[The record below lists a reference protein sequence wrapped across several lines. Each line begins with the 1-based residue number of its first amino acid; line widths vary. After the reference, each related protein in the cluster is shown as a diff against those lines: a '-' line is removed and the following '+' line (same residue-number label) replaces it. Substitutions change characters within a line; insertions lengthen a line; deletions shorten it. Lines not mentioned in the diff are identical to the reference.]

1 MKILLVHN
9 RYKLA
14 GGEDV
19 VFNNELAL
27 LQAHNQNV
35 ITHTVSND
43 EIDDMGKLQAARNT
57 LWSSD
62 SYRSVAGLIQREKP
76 EVVHFHNW
84 FMRLSPA
91 VLHAAHDNGVP
102 IVQTLHNYRLMCPK
116 AVFYRDGHVCE
127 DCLGKLIK
135 YPAIRHGCYR
145 DSRATSAVV
154 AAMLAFHQL
163 RGTWD
168 KVVDRYIV
176 LTEFARLKFVESGLP
191 ADKLVVKPNY
201 IQVDPGV
208 GQRRGDYAIFIGR
221 MTEEKGVMR
230 LVEAWR
236 ELGDLLPLRVYG
248 EGPLE
253 PEMRAYIEQHGL
265 TNVHLMGQRP
275 RDEVIAALKDAYL
288 LIMPSEW
295 YEGAPMTLLEAMV
308 CGIPMI
314 AGRLGAAKIALQD
327 GVNGLH
333 FTPGDSQDLALKVRK
348 LVSDPAMAAR
358 MAAAARAEYET
369 HYTAEANYKL
379 LLEIYQSVARGVSAS
394 AR

>member
-27 LQAHNQNV
+27 LQAHDQNV

-43 EIDDMGKLQAARNT
+43 EIDEMGKLQAARNT

-62 SYRSVAGLIQREKP
+62 SYRSVAALIQREKP
-76 EVVHFHNW
+76 DVVHFHNW

-91 VLHAAHDNGVP
+91 VLHAAHDQGVP

-145 DSRATSAVV
+145 DSRAISAVV
-154 AAMLAFHQL
+154 AGMLAFHQL
-163 RGTWD
+163 RGTWH

-176 LTEFARLKFVESGLP
+176 LTEFARQKFIEAGLP

-253 PEMRAYIEQHGL
+253 PEMRAYVEQHGL

-275 RDEVIAALKDAYL
+275 REEVVAALQDAYL
-288 LIMPSEW
+288 LVMPSEW

-314 AGRLGAAKIALQD
+314 AGRLGAAKFKLSD

-348 LVSDPAMAAR
+348 MVEDPAMAAR
-358 MAAAARAEYET
+358 MAAAARAEYEK

-379 LLEIYQSVARGVSAS
+379 LLEVYQSVARGVSAS